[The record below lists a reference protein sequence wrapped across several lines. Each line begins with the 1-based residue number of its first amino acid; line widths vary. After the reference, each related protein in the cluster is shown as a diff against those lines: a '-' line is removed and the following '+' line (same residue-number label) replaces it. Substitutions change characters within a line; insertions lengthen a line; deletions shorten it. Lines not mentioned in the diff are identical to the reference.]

1 MIFIIIKYQ
10 NVFKCIYRLTPEQL
24 HDWYKLTCGMH
35 EHSTRSNFNVNEGIV
50 INNLFAP
57 SANTSNYGLKQ
68 LKFSGPR
75 IWNKLP
81 SVLKCFILEYIFKK
95 A

>member
-1 MIFIIIKYQ
+1 
-10 NVFKCIYRLTPEQL
+10 
-24 HDWYKLTCGMH
+24 MH

-57 SANTSNYGLKQ
+57 SANTGNYGVKQ
-68 LKFSGPR
+68 LKVSGPS

-81 SVLKCFILEYIFKK
+81 SDLKNVSSLNVILKKLKLYYISKYS
-95 A
+95 